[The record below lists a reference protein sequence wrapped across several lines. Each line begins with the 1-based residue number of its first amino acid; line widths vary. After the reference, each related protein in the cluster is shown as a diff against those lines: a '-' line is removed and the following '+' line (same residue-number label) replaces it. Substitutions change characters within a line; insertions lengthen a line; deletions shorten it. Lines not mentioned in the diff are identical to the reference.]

1 MVFHRYFFLLLNHYF
16 IFEFELKISLMSQFH
31 IYNTINTK
39 SISLILF
46 FVLFANFS
54 VFAQSKESL
63 VSIDNFEK
71 ISVAESVESSS
82 VSSNMNFV
90 LWFMGSKQD
99 PNTVISSDKTN
110 AKKQIMTSGMAP
122 NRLLIK
128 TFLKKAINLENTLS

>member
-1 MVFHRYFFLLLNHYF
+1 
-16 IFEFELKISLMSQFH
+16 MSQFH

-46 FVLFANFS
+46 FLLLANFS
-54 VFAQSKESL
+54 GFAQSKESL
-63 VSIDNFEK
+63 VSIDNFDK
-71 ISVAESVESSS
+71 FSVAESVESSS

>member
-1 MVFHRYFFLLLNHYF
+1 MAFHRYFFLLLNHYF
-16 IFEFELKISLMSQFH
+16 IFEFALKISLMSQFH